1 MDSNRFRNNSGND
14 MNPGGNMEGGMND
27 SSGMGNTGGMNG
39 GSGMGNTGGMNGG
52 SGMGNTGGMNGDSGM
67 GNTGGMNNDM
77 DHNIGGNMEGG
88 TNINA
93 GTGESEGATPIVP
106 LPAFGGNTPAFP
118 ETNFTTDTDRNGNI
132 NVTPRIPLPAPGT
145 GDAVFSGNNSSG
157 FQGTIITVLPRPV
170 TSCFYCNSN
179 SFGTIRFLNAA
190 IGYQPFVISVNN
202 RTAVDTLS
210 YAEVSDYGRVST
222 GYQTVSV
229 SAANGYIYVSK
240 QVRVTIGATL
250 TIAIVNTAGGLDFVE
265 ISDAFCYTPL
275 GGACI
280 RVSNLSYNAGP
291 LTLSTYSGNISF
303 QNVKFMEVTN
313 YIRVVPSRYD
323 IYVSNVNEAL
333 LSTEITVRSGSQYTI
348 YMFNWNESPTAIR
361 TLIIE
366 DRK

>member
-1 MDSNRFRNNSGND
+1 MDSNEFRNNSGSMNPGNHMVND
-14 MNPGGNMEGGMND
+14 MNNGIKPMDGMGSGMNPGNMDNRNR
-27 SSGMGNTGGMNG
+27 MGNT
-39 GSGMGNTGGMNGG
+39 
-52 SGMGNTGGMNGDSGM
+52 DD
-67 GNTGGMNNDM
+67 MNNETGM
-77 DHNIGGNMEGG
+77 DNGINNNISGNRNDT
-88 TNINA
+88 TNINTDNGA
-93 GTGESEGATPIVP
+93 REGATPIIP
-106 LPAFGGNTPAFP
+106 LPAFGRNTPVYP
-118 ETNFTTDTDRNGNI
+118 ETNFTTDTDTNGNV
-132 NVTPRIPLPAPGT
+132 NVTPRIPLPVPGE
-145 GDAVFSGNNSSG
+145 GDSVFSGNNSSG

-179 SFGTIRFLNAA
+179 SFGTIRFFNAA
-190 IGYQPFVISVNN
+190 IGYQPFVVSINN

-222 GYQTVSV
+222 GYQTISV
-229 SAANGYIYVSK
+229 SAPNGYIYISK

-250 TIAIVNTAGGLDFVE
+250 TIAIVSTAGGLDFVE
-265 ISDAFCYTPL
+265 VNDAFCYTPL

-313 YIRVVPSRYD
+313 YVRVVPSRYD

-333 LSTEITVRSGSQYTI
+333 LSTEIAVRSGSQYTI